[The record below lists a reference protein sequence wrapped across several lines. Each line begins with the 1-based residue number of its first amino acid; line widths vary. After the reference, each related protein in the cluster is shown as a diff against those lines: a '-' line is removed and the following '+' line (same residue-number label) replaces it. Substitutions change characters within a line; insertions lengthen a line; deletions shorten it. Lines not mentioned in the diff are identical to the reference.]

1 MTVTLIPADQF
12 TVEELTEAY
21 NHTRVDYMVPMPMNA
36 ARLREYIY
44 VYDVD
49 MSQSLVALEKNRIIG
64 LGMLARRENRSW
76 ITRLGLVANQRGRG
90 TGELLMRGL
99 LANSDQLGIEK
110 NMLEVIKGNKPAHQ
124 LFRKLDFQDLRELLI
139 MRRPP
144 GNGLEAIP
152 KVVELDQATCLEYLK
167 QRQEEQAWTNQT
179 KSLHQVDAIE
189 GFSVDLPDGCSG
201 WLVYQPTMF
210 NLSRLM
216 FSTSGCDD
224 VRVMKALLTHLHHR
238 YPNTDTYTENI
249 PADDPHLPA
258 FEALGYIETFR
269 RVEMVRYPGL

>member
-1 MTVTLIPADQF
+1 MTSTLIPADQF

-36 ARLREYIY
+36 ARLREYVHI
-44 VYDVD
+44 YDVD
-49 MSQSLVALEKNRIIG
+49 MSQSLVAVEGNRIVG

-139 MRRPP
+139 LRRPP
-144 GNGLEAIP
+144 GNGLEPIP
-152 KVVELDQATCLEYLK
+152 NVVELDQVTCLKYLN

-179 KSLHQVDAIE
+179 ESMHQVDAIE
-189 GFSVDLPDGCSG
+189 GFSVELPDGCSG
-201 WLVYQPTMF
+201 WLVYMPTMF

-224 VRVMKALLTHLHHR
+224 VRVMKALLTHLHHLH
-238 YPNTDTYTENI
+238 PNTDTYTENI

-269 RVEMVRYPGL
+269 RVEMVRYPDL